1 MPNIVGCAFMM
12 MLLYINCTTVLQ
24 AAACHA
30 SQSRHLATFNIMQ
43 MWFVSLWGRLP
54 AGD

>member
-1 MPNIVGCAFMM
+1 MSNIVGRAFMT
-12 MLLYINCTTVLQ
+12 MLLYINCMTVLQ

-30 SQSRHLATFNIMQ
+30 SQSCHLAAFNMMQ
-43 MWFVSLWGRLP
+43 MWFVSLWGELP